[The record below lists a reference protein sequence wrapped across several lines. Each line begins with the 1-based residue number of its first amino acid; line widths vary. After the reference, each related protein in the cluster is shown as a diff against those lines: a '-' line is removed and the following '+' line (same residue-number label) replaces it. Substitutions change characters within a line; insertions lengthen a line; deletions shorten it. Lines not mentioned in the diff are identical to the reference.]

1 MLPNSI
7 LLPVGIFKPITVT
20 KSQAIAS
27 TDFIRATPAHSSQTA
42 NNARSSQIRAGQT
55 MKKTLNIIPKK
66 LLAKNYT
73 THSECLLQIK
83 KVVEQAARPAP
94 HQMMV

>member
-1 MLPNSI
+1 
-7 LLPVGIFKPITVT
+7 
-20 KSQAIAS
+20 
-27 TDFIRATPAHSSQTA
+27 
-42 NNARSSQIRAGQT
+42 

-83 KVVEQAARPAP
+83 KVVEPAARPAP